1 MGSSLNLTHVTRVI
15 YQDEAH
21 QVVLGVK
28 INNYS
33 KYKLSKLYTSENKV
47 CSYTKQVP
55 LMLSTLEARFSRII
69 GAVNNKIK
77 YPLIRSFPL
86 YRCLLNR
93 NSVTQMYPKQ
103 FHLQILA
110 NDSIAPGSVGF
121 LLSDN
126 SDGTWNYGLCG
137 TATWRLDD
145 SAGNPVTSA
154 HLSSRRLVVTY
165 KVPYR

>member
-21 QVVLGVK
+21 QVVLRVK

-55 LMLSTLEARFSRII
+55 LFLSTLD
-69 GAVNNKIK
+69 
-77 YPLIRSFPL
+77 PLIRGFPL
-86 YRCLLNR
+86 YSCLLNR
-93 NSVTQMYPKQ
+93 NSLTQIYPKQ
-103 FHLQILA
+103 FYLQILA